1 MPVTPHQRHNRKRT
15 IYSPQ
20 CLNTMKRRE
29 FIKYM
34 GAGAAALALDSCTP
48 EAAKNPGKAA
58 TSNKDLHGEML
69 QHYPGIGVLGYGCMR
84 WPQKRNEQGRNVI
97 DQEEVNRLVDFALE
111 HGVNYFDTSPVYLG
125 GDSER
130 ATAEA
135 LNRHPRESW
144 LIATKMSVFNATSY
158 DDCVAMYHKSLDIFK
173 TDHLDYYLLHGIGTL
188 NDFNTRFKN
197 TGVMEFLLKER
208 EAGHIRNLGFSFHGN
223 QEGFD
228 QIIALHD
235 QYHWDFVQI
244 QMNYVDWEHP
254 NGRNT
259 RADYLYAEL
268 DKREI
273 PIVIM
278 EPLRGGA
285 LSDVPA
291 QIADKLKERE
301 PERSIASWAFRYVG
315 SFPRV
320 LTALSGMTYMEHLQ
334 DNLESFLDFQ
344 PLDDEEKKMLLDIA
358 TMMEDYPLV
367 KCTACNYCMPC
378 PYGINIPGIFKFYN
392 DNITAGTYVKSKEQE
407 HYARA
412 RRKYLLAYN
421 EAIPTV
427 RQADHCIACRRCER
441 DCPQNIRIPDELRR
455 IDRYIESLKRETIE

>member
-1 MPVTPHQRHNRKRT
+1 
-15 IYSPQ
+15 
-20 CLNTMKRRE
+20 MKRRE

-320 LTALSGMTYMEHLQ
+320 LTALSGMTYMEHLV
-334 DNLESFLDFQ
+334 DNLETYLDFQ

>member
-1 MPVTPHQRHNRKRT
+1 
-15 IYSPQ
+15 
-20 CLNTMKRRE
+20 MKRRD
-29 FIKYM
+29 FLKYM

-48 EAAKNPGKAA
+48 DAVKKPAKAS

-69 QHYPGIGVLGYGCMR
+69 QNYPGIGVLGYGCMR

-158 DDCVAMYHKSLDIFK
+158 DDCVAMYHRSLDIFK

-223 QEGFD
+223 KEGFD

-291 QIADKLKERE
+291 QIADQLKERE

-320 LTALSGMTYMEHLQ
+320 LTALSGMTYMEHLV
-334 DNLESFLDFQ
+334 DNLETYLDFQ

-358 TMMEDYPLV
+358 TQMEDYPLV

-455 IDRYIESLKRETIE
+455 IDCYIESLKRETIE

>member
-1 MPVTPHQRHNRKRT
+1 MD
-15 IYSPQ
+15 
-20 CLNTMKRRE
+20 RRD

-48 EAAKNPGKAA
+48 KAAKNPGKTG

-84 WPQKRNEQGRNVI
+84 WPQKRNEQGRQVI
-97 DQEEVNRLVDFALE
+97 DQDEVNRLVDFALE

-158 DDCVAMYHKSLDIFK
+158 DDCVAMYNKSLDIFK

-188 NDFNTRFKN
+188 NDFNTRFMN

-223 QEGFD
+223 REGFD

-291 QIADKLKERE
+291 QIADQLKERE

-320 LTALSGMTYMEHLQ
+320 LCALSGMTYMEHLQ
-334 DNLESFLDFQ
+334 DNLETYLDFQ
-344 PLDDEEKKMLLDIA
+344 PLDDEEKKFLLDVA
-358 TMMEDYPLV
+358 TQMEDYPLV

-441 DCPQNIRIPDELRR
+441 ECPQNIRIPDELRR
-455 IDRYIESLKRETIE
+455 IDRYIESLKREHNGVRPLCV

>member
-1 MPVTPHQRHNRKRT
+1 MD
-15 IYSPQ
+15 
-20 CLNTMKRRE
+20 RRD

-48 EAAKNPGKAA
+48 KAAKNPGKTG

-84 WPQKRNEQGRNVI
+84 WPQKRNEQGRQVI

-188 NDFNTRFKN
+188 NDFNTRFMN

-208 EAGHIRNLGFSFHGN
+208 EAGHIRHLGFSFHGN
-223 QEGFD
+223 REGFD

-291 QIADKLKERE
+291 QIADQLKERE

-320 LTALSGMTYMEHLQ
+320 LCALSGMTYMEHLQ
-334 DNLESFLDFQ
+334 DNLETYLDFQ
-344 PLDDEEKKMLLDIA
+344 PLDDEEKKFLLDVA
-358 TMMEDYPLV
+358 TQMEDYPLV

-441 DCPQNIRIPDELRR
+441 ECPQNIRIPDELRR
-455 IDRYIESLKRETIE
+455 IDRYIESLKRGHNGVRPLCV

>member
-1 MPVTPHQRHNRKRT
+1 MD
-15 IYSPQ
+15 
-20 CLNTMKRRE
+20 RRD

-48 EAAKNPGKAA
+48 KAAKNPGKTG

-84 WPQKRNEQGRNVI
+84 WPQKRNEQGRQVI

-135 LNRHPRESW
+135 LNRHPRDKW
-144 LIATKMSVFNATSY
+144 ILATKLSVFGNSTFEG
-158 DDCVAMYHKSLDIFK
+158 CKTMYQNSLNIFK
-173 TDHLDYYLLHGIGTL
+173 TDHIDYYLLHSIQDG
-188 NDFNTRFKN
+188 NDFRNRFEN
-197 TGVMEFLLKER
+197 TGIMEFLVQER
-208 EAGHIRNLGFSFHGN
+208 EAGRIRKLGFSFHGHKD
-223 QEGFD
+223 GFD
-228 QIIALHD
+228 QMMELHD
-235 QYHWDFVQI
+235 KYHWDFVQI

-291 QIADKLKERE
+291 QIADQLKERE

-320 LTALSGMTYMEHLQ
+320 LCALSGMTYMEHLQ
-334 DNLESFLDFQ
+334 DNLETYLDFQ

>member
-1 MPVTPHQRHNRKRT
+1 MD
-15 IYSPQ
+15 
-20 CLNTMKRRE
+20 RRD

-48 EAAKNPGKAA
+48 KAAKNPGKTG

-84 WPQKRNEQGRNVI
+84 WPQKRNEQGRQVI

-223 QEGFD
+223 REGFD

-291 QIADKLKERE
+291 QIADQLKERE

-320 LTALSGMTYMEHLQ
+320 LCALSGMTYMEHLQ
-334 DNLESFLDFQ
+334 DNLETYLDFQ

-455 IDRYIESLKRETIE
+455 IDRYIESLKRETID

>member
-1 MPVTPHQRHNRKRT
+1 
-15 IYSPQ
+15 
-20 CLNTMKRRE
+20 MKRRE
-29 FIKYM
+29 FLKYM
-34 GAGAAALALDSCTP
+34 GAGAAAIALDSCTP
-48 EAAKNPGKAA
+48 KAAKNPGKAS

-84 WPQKRNEQGRNVI
+84 WPQKRNEQGRQVI
-97 DQEEVNRLVDFALE
+97 DQEEVNRLVDYALE

-135 LNRHPRESW
+135 LNRHPRDKW
-144 LIATKMSVFNATSY
+144 ILATKLSVFGNSTFEG
-158 DDCVAMYHKSLDIFK
+158 CKTMYQNSLEIFK
-173 TDHLDYYLLHGIGTL
+173 TDHIDYYLLHSIQDG
-188 NDFNTRFKN
+188 NDFRNRFEN
-197 TGVMEFLLKER
+197 TGIMEFLVAER
-208 EAGHIRNLGFSFHGN
+208 EAGHIRKLGFSFHGHKD
-223 QEGFD
+223 GFD
-228 QIIALHD
+228 QMMELHD
-235 QYHWDFVQI
+235 KYHWDFVQI

-320 LTALSGMTYMEHLQ
+320 LCALSGMTYMEHLQ

-344 PLDDEEKKMLLDIA
+344 PLDDEEKKFLLDVA
-358 TMMEDYPLV
+358 TQMEDYPLV

>member
-1 MPVTPHQRHNRKRT
+1 MD
-15 IYSPQ
+15 
-20 CLNTMKRRE
+20 RRD

-48 EAAKNPGKAA
+48 KAAKNPGKAS

-97 DQEEVNRLVDFALE
+97 DQEEVNRLVDYALE

-135 LNRHPRESW
+135 LNRHPRDKW
-144 LIATKMSVFNATSY
+144 ILATKLSVFGNSTY
-158 DDCVAMYHKSLDIFK
+158 DGCVTMYRRSLEIFK
-173 TDHLDYYLLHGIGTL
+173 TDYIDYYLLHSIQDG
-188 NDFNTRFKN
+188 NDFRNRFEN
-197 TGVMEFLLKER
+197 TGIMEFLVAER
-208 EAGHIRNLGFSFHGN
+208 EAGHIRKLGFSFHGHKD
-223 QEGFD
+223 GFD
-228 QIIALHD
+228 EMMILHD
-235 QYHWDFVQI
+235 KYHWDFVQI

-291 QIADKLKERE
+291 QIADQLKQRE

-320 LTALSGMTYMEHLQ
+320 LCALSGMTYMEHLQ

-344 PLDDEEKKMLLDIA
+344 PLDDEEKKFLLDMA
-358 TMMEDYPLV
+358 TQMENYPLV

-392 DNITAGTYVKSKEQE
+392 DNITAGTYVKNKEQE